1 MVSFDAESVSNFEE
15 MMTTVLGIRILRWSA
30 LIFFVAV
37 ACQRPLLAQD
47 QDHSQDQSTLRVSVN
62 LVLLDATVKT
72 KDGRIMADLKK
83 DDFEI
88 REDGVPQ
95 KMEIFGRDE
104 LPLEVAL
111 VLDLSDSIG
120 PFMGPLREA
129 ATTALGALKPEDQV
143 ALFTFATEAELRV
156 PFTTD
161 KSKIAEQ
168 FGTFKVGG
176 ATNINDGIF
185 VAAKY
190 LLGAPPK
197 GRRVIILIS
206 DDVGTDAGGQG
217 THDIVTETI
226 ASDAVLYNL
235 KIPGYNPASTLFYA
249 AMVPGLVN
257 IRKVME
263 QTGGEIFDVKSVGNL
278 DTEFRALIQ
287 RIKTRYT
294 LGYYTQANGATGKP
308 HKLDVRLKSS
318 FGKKGHDYVILAKS
332 GYYVH

>member
-1 MVSFDAESVSNFEE
+1 
-15 MMTTVLGIRILRWSA
+15 MMTTVLGIRILRWWA

-47 QDHSQDQSTLRVSVN
+47 QGQSQDQSTLRVSVN

-72 KDGRIMADLKK
+72 KDGRITADLKK

-161 KSKIAEQ
+161 KSKIAAQ

-217 THDIVTETI
+217 TYDIVTETI

-308 HKLDVRLKSS
+308 HKLDIRLKSS